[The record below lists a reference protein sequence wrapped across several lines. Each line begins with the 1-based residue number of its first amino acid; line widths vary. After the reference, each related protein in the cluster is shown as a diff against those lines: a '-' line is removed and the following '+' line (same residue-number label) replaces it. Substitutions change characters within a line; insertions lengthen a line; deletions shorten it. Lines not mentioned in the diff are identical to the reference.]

1 MIILALDTAGV
12 DCAAALYDASSG
24 TVLAERCER
33 IGKGHAERLTGMIE
47 EVMTEAGRPLSDV
60 SRLVV
65 TIGPGSFTGI
75 RTGVA
80 SARGLALA
88 LGIPA
93 VGVTTLAVMAAAFH
107 EVPRGRPVIAAI
119 DAKRGEIYAQ
129 AFDGEGKPLGEPQ
142 ALDAASLAELARAHE
157 AEIYGS
163 GALLVAGQNLGGEP
177 DRFPAGLAARLGSFI
192 IAHEKPKPL
201 YLRAPDAKP
210 QSGFALSRT

>member
-12 DCAAALYDASSG
+12 DCAAALYDAKTG
-24 TVLAERCER
+24 TILAERCER
-33 IGKGHAERLTGMIE
+33 IGKGHAERLTGMIG
-47 EVMTEAGRPLSDV
+47 EVMDDAGLPMSAIERIA
-60 SRLVV
+60 V
-65 TIGPGSFTGI
+65 TVGPGSFTGI

-93 VGVTTLAVMAAAFH
+93 VGVSTLEVLAAAFH
-107 EVPRGRPVIAAI
+107 ESNPGQPVVAAI

-129 AFDGEGKPLGEPQ
+129 PFDGNGKPLDE
-142 ALDAASLAELARAHE
+142 ARATDAAAVIQLAAYHAAKVH
-157 AEIYGS
+157 GS
-163 GALLVAGQNLGGEP
+163 ALPLLSEENAGAEP
-177 DRFPAGLAARLGSFI
+177 DRFPAGLAARLASEI
-192 IAHEKPKPL
+192 INPEKPKPL